1 MNYEEKAFEI
11 IKKSIK
17 SAIFI
22 DEKARTFFQK
32 NEDLVGS
39 REEALSE
46 ELYQNF
52 KNSGISLDIHKYV
65 NNDEKNT
72 NLKNYLF
79 EDRDLVLL
87 DWNLE
92 DQSGELYSL
101 ELISDIV
108 NRPHI
113 HFCAIYTSEKGQK
126 LDLVFNNLLSFFSNE
141 TEEYYIDIKEQIEG
155 IEEISEIIDDLHFIN
170 IYRNSTE
177 SKKKLG
183 YLFQNKKEILERIFK
198 IVGDEDKKY
207 ALIKASISQMSTH
220 KSKTPNPCPSFVS
233 IENKTLVIDNTI
245 ITILNKEENNANDLL
260 KNLSAQITKQNTS
273 FTQLLGLEMQS
284 IFSRSSAFIDS
295 NLLHFTKDALLYHRE
310 NYKKEG
316 LQHFFPEFIKEI
328 MLEKANLNLRN
339 IPISLLDDAF
349 LDIENN
355 NSIPDDSE
363 LIAMNIFYNSTKLKN
378 DNKLNFGD
386 VFKKERGDEYF
397 ICITALCDCLRPE
410 KIDNTFFFAKGS
422 PIKSDDALKLGDTAF
437 ISYLS
442 SNQIVKWTD
451 VNTIIQADHHKY
463 SPVYIKPI
471 QFSIIDSQISKDGK
485 LNFNF
490 LKPDGEKDSFIATY
504 ITTIKSNY
512 SQRIANHAFSHP
524 VRVGVDFVKK

>member
-1 MNYEEKAFEI
+1 MSYEEKAFEI

-52 KNSGISLDIHKYV
+52 KKSGISLDIHKYV
-65 NNDEKNT
+65 NNDENNT
-72 NLKNYLF
+72 DLKNYLF

-92 DQSGELYSL
+92 DQSGELFSL
-101 ELISDIV
+101 ELIADIV

-126 LDLVFNNLLSFFSNE
+126 LDLVFNNLLSFFSEE
-141 TEEYYIDIKEQIEG
+141 TEEYYTEIKEQIEG
-155 IEEISEIIDDLHFIN
+155 IEGITEIIDDLHFIN
-170 IYRNSTE
+170 VNRNSLE
-177 SKKKLG
+177 CKKKLG
-183 YLFQNKKEILERIFK
+183 YLFQNKKEILERIFE
-198 IVGDEDKKY
+198 IVTDEDKKC
-207 ALIKASISQMSTH
+207 ALIKASISQMTTY
-220 KSKTPNPCPSFVS
+220 KSKTPNTCPSIVS
-233 IENKTLVIDNTI
+233 IDNKTLVIDNTI
-245 ITILNKEENNANDLL
+245 ITILNKEENNPDDLL

-295 NLLHFTKDALLYHRE
+295 NLLHFTKDALIYHRE

-339 IPISLLDDAF
+339 IPIKLLEDSF
-349 LDIENN
+349 LDAENKGV
-355 NSIPDDSE
+355 IPDDRE
-363 LIAMNIFYNSTKLKN
+363 LIAMNIFYNSTRLKN

-386 VFKKERGDEYF
+386 VFKKEGVNEYF
-397 ICITALCDCLRPE
+397 RH
-410 KIDNTFFFAKGS
+410 
-422 PIKSDDALKLGDTAF
+422 
-437 ISYLS
+437 LS
-442 SNQIVKWTD
+442 
-451 VNTIIQADHHKY
+451 
-463 SPVYIKPI
+463 
-471 QFSIIDSQISKDGK
+471 
-485 LNFNF
+485 L
-490 LKPDGEKDSFIATY
+490 
-504 ITTIKSNY
+504 
-512 SQRIANHAFSHP
+512 
-524 VRVGVDFVKK
+524 